1 MATRRPILYFA
12 DGPARV
18 AGAQARGADDRRPQD
33 TMSRRSA
40 LGVALLIG
48 LLAGCVTVYQPMSG
62 LHRPI
67 AIDPA
72 YANFAG
78 VRFTLECRRGRDDVL
93 GEDEARDLCR
103 KLTRVL
109 ENQGAEVETE
119 VLGGEPGP
127 ADEPPRA
134 RADALHVQLTP
145 RLIDRRTVNVLWLP
159 FWTVVTDYTFAQ
171 DISIRDASSFLL
183 VRDTLTGRFVRRLGF
198 SSDAEEEFSADFYGQ
213 LSQLALNAK
222 LRHDVLKESVAAP
235 PAAAPGRNEG
245 SAAPT
250 APPPEPAA
258 PSPEPA
264 APAPT
269 APPPEPAPTPPA
281 PPPTGSP

>member
-1 MATRRPILYFA
+1 
-12 DGPARV
+12 
-18 AGAQARGADDRRPQD
+18 
-33 TMSRRSA
+33 MSRRRTSCVAA
-40 LGVALLIG
+40 LAA
-48 LLAGCVTVYQPMSG
+48 LLAGCVTVYQPLSG

-93 GEDEARDLCR
+93 GADEARDLCR
-103 KLTRVL
+103 KLTRVF

-127 ADEPPRA
+127 ADETPRA
-134 RADALHVQLTP
+134 RGEALHVQLTP
-145 RLIDRRTVNVLWLP
+145 RLIAVRTVNVLWLP

-222 LRHDVLKESVAAP
+222 LRHDVLQESAAP
-235 PAAAPGRNEG
+235 P
-245 SAAPT
+245 SV
-250 APPPEPAA
+250 APPSVAPEPAA
-258 PSPEPA
+258 PEPA
-264 APAPT
+264 EGP
-269 APPPEPAPTPPA
+269 
-281 PPPTGSP
+281 

>member
-1 MATRRPILYFA
+1 
-12 DGPARV
+12 
-18 AGAQARGADDRRPQD
+18 
-33 TMSRRSA
+33 MSRRRILYLAA
-40 LGVALLIG
+40 LAG
-48 LLAGCVTVYQPMSG
+48 LLGGCVTVYQPMSG

-78 VRFTLECRRGRDDVL
+78 VRFTLECRRGRDDLL

-222 LRHDVLKESVAAP
+222 LRHDVLKEPVAAP
-235 PAAAPGRNEG
+235 SAAAPGRVEG

-250 APPPEPAA
+250 APPPEPAPPARTAA
-258 PSPEPA
+258 PPE
-264 APAPT
+264 PAPT
-269 APPPEPAPTPPA
+269 APPPEPAPSAPTAPPPA